1 MSKELEYLKKLTK
14 NVSDLVSELELR
26 LWNMSEL
33 YNGENREDRI
43 LYNLEC
49 SVVNMEIRKYRNYLS
64 NIHIAKVI
72 LNNAD
77 KLPELDFHVMG
88 KTTTVYDKRVKLP
101 IVYAVFKNQK
111 TQWVSE
117 LMLNGEDSISIL
129 LSGLQPLH
137 LYTLSPHSVSYI
149 SLHDYLWATNN
160 RKKHPILDDIFTEGK
175 NRAKTNKEVE
185 TLIPLDD
192 FLDMQNTVLD
202 VFNRLNEVAKVVV

>member
-1 MSKELEYLKKLTK
+1 MSKELEDLKKLTK

-26 LWNMSEL
+26 LWNMSEF

-64 NIHIAKVI
+64 NIRIAKVI

-77 KLPELDFHVMG
+77 KLPELDFHVMV

-137 LYTLSPHSVSYI
+137 LYTLSPHSVPYI

-160 RKKHPILDDIFTEGK
+160 RKNHPILEGIFTEGK
-175 NRAKTNKEVE
+175 NRDETRKEIE